1 MEYVRLV
8 VVIVLF
14 AMEEVIC
21 SVCNVLQVCICLEL
35 FAVKNVAL
43 HTLIKVVIIILV
55 FGIALNRIIYKFKY
69 KELLIAQLLPAHP
82 PMSNI
87 GKLVSP
93 PNLKVLI
100 RAVHKLLDI
109 FNIMIVMHLV
119 LSVKIVLHIVL
130 DVMLAF
136 FY

>member
-1 MEYVRLV
+1 MEFVRLV

-43 HTLIKVVIIILV
+43 HTLIKIVIIILV
-55 FGIALNRIIYKFKY
+55 FGIALNRIIYKFKF

-82 PMSNI
+82 PMFS
-87 GKLVSP
+87 
-93 PNLKVLI
+93 
-100 RAVHKLLDI
+100 
-109 FNIMIVMHLV
+109 IV
-119 LSVKIVLHIVL
+119 
-130 DVMLAF
+130 
-136 FY
+136 